1 MGAYSPLTL
10 TQEQYETIIKT
21 VREGSSFF
29 PPREWLANILI
40 CEANL
45 GIRVGDILKLT
56 PSSFILDGGRW
67 RLNIVEEKTGKERKF
82 TVPLILK
89 QHLDIYCLK
98 RRVHPRGKIFP
109 MQRDTVYKALRKVIK
124 YLGYQNISTH
134 SFRRYFAT
142 NIYNNNGK
150 DIFLV
155 KYILQHSNILTT
167 QKYIGISP
175 QRVEEALVANVNL
188 VSGY

>member
-10 TQEQYETIIKT
+10 SQEQYETIIKT
-21 VREGSSFF
+21 VREGSDCF

-56 PSSFILDGGRW
+56 PSSFVLDGERW
-67 RLNIVEEKTGKERKF
+67 RLNIIEEKTKKERKF
-82 TVPLILK
+82 TVPLVLK

-98 RRVHPRGKIFP
+98 RRIGPRGKIFP

-188 VSGY
+188 V